1 MDWVTCR
8 VVVVRAKERLLGDL
22 VVMLSDGASGI
33 AIVVAAAIAAVL
45 GSLVFA
51 LSPSCFPLLILQ
63 LGFVSLPIGLDGWD
77 LVCGKLQVDLIAS
90 FL

>member
-22 VVMLSDGASGI
+22 VVMLIDGASGI

-51 LSPSCFPLLILQ
+51 LSPSCFP
-63 LGFVSLPIGLDGWD
+63 PDGL
-77 LVCGKLQVDLIAS
+77 
-90 FL
+90 